1 MKSVRVQEVTFVNGD
16 VELAGSL
23 RVPVDAEP
31 AVAGVVLV
39 GGSGPTDRDNGT
51 YFLPIQR
58 HLVEAGFAVLSY
70 DKRGVGQ
77 SSGDW
82 RAATMD
88 DLAADAVA
96 ALNFLRGQ
104 PEVRPQTVGLFGH
117 SEGGWVAL
125 RASAG
130 RGDVPWVVT
139 NSCPGVSPVE
149 QERNALSNHLK
160 GLHGDGHPEV
170 RSTLNLY
177 DQLAE
182 AGRRDADFST
192 AQKLVDNAGA
202 PPGLA
207 YYWGD
212 VDERLW
218 LFLKRKQDHDPTPD
232 LLQLRCPHLALFG
245 GADTTVPVADS
256 IRIFTA
262 AACHSARLHRATLTV
277 EVLPGGDHRLQAEGS
292 AALVPG
298 YLDKVS
304 QWLANQVMPSAGGSR

>member
-1 MKSVRVQEVTFVNGD
+1 MESVRVQDVTFVNGE

-23 RVPVDAEP
+23 RMPVDADL

-51 YFLPIQR
+51 YFPPIQR
-58 HLVEAGFAVLSY
+58 HLAEAGFAVLSY

-96 ALNFLRGQ
+96 ALGFLRAR
-104 PEVRPQTVGLFGH
+104 PEVRPQAVGLFGH

-130 RGDVPWVVT
+130 RGDLPWVVT
-139 NSCPGVSPVE
+139 SSCPGVSPAE
-149 QERNALSNHLK
+149 QERYALGNHLK
-160 GLHGDGHPEV
+160 GLHGEGHPEV
-170 RSTLNLY
+170 RGTLDLY

-182 AGRRDADFST
+182 AGRRNADFST
-192 AQKLVDNAGA
+192 AQQLVDDAGA

-218 LFLKRKQDHDPTPD
+218 SFLKRKQDHDPTPD
-232 LLQLRCPHLALFG
+232 LLRLRCPHLALFG
-245 GADTTVPVADS
+245 GADPTVPVADS
-256 IRIFTA
+256 IRVFA
-262 AACHSARLHRATLTV
+262 SAACHSARLQRAALTV
-277 EVLPGGDHRLQAEGS
+277 EVFPGGDHRLRAADS

-304 QWLANQVMPSAGGSR
+304 QWLADRVGPSTGGSG